1 MGKSMSNALVIR
13 CLNGRLPAGWLR
25 AMDSKT
31 IFSSAYLRGKFTA
44 QPLFRAQRSF
54 VIPSDST

>member
-1 MGKSMSNALVIR
+1 MSNALVIR